1 MASNY
6 TQEQVDLMIE
16 KYSANPTRDTVN
28 NLAKDLNKSVKSII
42 GKLSREGVYQKAVYK
57 TKTGEI
63 PITKAQLVENLA
75 MLLEIPSSKIMG
87 LEKAPK
93 QDIKFLHDTIG
104 GINHG
109 WPCDEKV

>member
-6 TQEQVDLMIE
+6 TTEQVDHMIKAYSE
-16 KYSANPTRDTVN
+16 KPDRTTVN
-28 NLAKDLNKSVKSII
+28 MLAEDFDKSIKSII

-63 PITKAQLVENLA
+63 PVTKAQLVENLA
-75 MLLEIPSSKIMG
+75 TLLEIPSSKIMG

-93 QDIKFLHDTIG
+93 QDIKFLHDTING
-104 GINHG
+104 GINNG
-109 WPCDEKV
+109 